1 MKFLTII
8 ILFVFCLC
16 VKAYEEK
23 EMDINDTEFTTNFIN
38 ENGERVYIFII
49 GSVAYREN
57 EQGELVKVLNHI
69 NVLGDQSLRA
79 ACLGGTSFDSSLA
92 TQDVEKEDLY
102 YTIVNNTDS
111 MVTVVTTS
119 ASENKMFC
127 ATPFSRL
134 QPGECIKVYEEDRLH
149 TLTRVSVGDNI
160 LCGGWKD
167 DKPFCELGNSYEIN
181 RMTVH
186 PPLKYL
192 AADMPKYSSG
202 YEMVVRPA
210 SNCE

>member
-1 MKFLTII
+1 MKFLTVIV
-8 ILFVFCLC
+8 LFVFCLY
-16 VKAYEEK
+16 VKADEEK
-23 EMDINDTEFTTNFIN
+23 AVDINDTAVITSFTD
-38 ENGERVYIFII
+38 ENGERVHVYYID
-49 GSVAYREN
+49 GVHYRKD
-57 EQGELVKVLNHI
+57 EQGKLVRDLNHI
-69 NVLGDQSLRA
+69 NVIGDQSLRS
-79 ACLGGTSFDSSLA
+79 ACLGGTGFDSSLA
-92 TQDVEKEDLY
+92 AQDMEKEDLY
-102 YTIVNNTDS
+102 YTIVNNTNS

-127 ATPFSRL
+127 ATPFSKL
-134 QPGECIKVYEEDRLH
+134 QPGECIKVYEGDRLH
-149 TLTRVSVGDNI
+149 TLTQVSVGDNI

-181 RMTVH
+181 RMRVH

>member
-111 MVTVVTTS
+111 TVFVSTTK
-119 ASENKMFC
+119 ADKKGIFC
-127 ATPFSRL
+127 PTPFSEL
-134 QPGECIKVYEEDRLH
+134 ENGECVKVYESDRLH
-149 TLTRVSVGDNI
+149 TLTQVSVGDDI

-167 DKPFCELGNSYEIN
+167 NKPFCKLGNSYEIN
-181 RMTVH
+181 KMTVQ
-186 PPLKYL
+186 PRYL
-192 AADMPKYSSG
+192 EKDIPKYSSG
-202 YEMVVRPA
+202 EYEMVVRPA